1 MNARQSSLFYFS
13 RSERIALAL
22 LVFLLLVQWTL
33 RAIWYP
39 PEPRSLYWRKLALFN
54 PADSSEQQI
63 VDAYLYDSTW
73 GVQVNNQI
81 VLEINKA
88 DSAMLEGL
96 PQIGGFLA
104 QRIIQYR
111 EALGGYYSL
120 IQLLEIPQLK
130 ESTWESLH
138 SKWKCNGQ
146 VRKLKVNQATLDE
159 LVQHP
164 YLSYQQAQRLIR
176 YRQSHGPYHH
186 IDDIK
191 LSKAIPDSMWS
202 KILYYLAVDST
213 TYETQ

>member
-1 MNARQSSLFYFS
+1 MA
-13 RSERIALAL
+13 IALL
-22 LVFLLLVQWTL
+22 IFLFLVQWTL
-33 RAIWYP
+33 RAFWYP
-39 PEPRSLYWRKLALFN
+39 PEPRSPYWRKLALCN
-54 PADSSEQQI
+54 AQDSTEKKI

-73 GVQVNNQI
+73 GVQANNLV

-146 VRKLKVNQATLDE
+146 VKKLHVNQATLDE

-164 YLSYQQAQRLIR
+164 YLSYPQAQRLIR
-176 YRQSHGPYHH
+176 YRQSHGPYRQ
-186 IDDIK
+186 IEDIK